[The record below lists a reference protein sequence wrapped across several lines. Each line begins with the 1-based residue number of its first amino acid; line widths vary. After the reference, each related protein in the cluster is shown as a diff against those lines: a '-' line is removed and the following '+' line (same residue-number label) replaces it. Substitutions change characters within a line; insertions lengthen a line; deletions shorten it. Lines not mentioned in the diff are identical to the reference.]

1 MKKKLSL
8 IWFIYKY
15 GIEKYFS
22 KNFKMYSPSVAGDSS
37 LKGKHTVETINL
49 IFPFIS
55 KLLLKLNIKSKII
68 NSNIFSVGKKRA
80 EFSSKIKKLF
90 DFYGSDKAKHHDYHL
105 IYSSI
110 FLNNSKVKKILEI
123 GMGTN
128 DENLLSNMGING
140 KPGASLR
147 AFRDFFKNAKI
158 YGADIDKNILFKDHR
173 IKTSYVDQTSEA
185 SLRKLFKKFGK
196 NFDLIIDDGIHSP
209 LANLKVILSSI
220 EYLKKGGCLVIEDI
234 NQNSIFIWK
243 VISSIIGIKHKNI
256 LIKCKKAYIFI
267 IYK

>member
-49 IFPFIS
+49 IFPLIS

-68 NSNIFSVGKKRA
+68 NSNIFSEGNKRA

-90 DFYGSDKAKHHDYHL
+90 NFYGSDKAKHHDYHL

-140 KPGASLR
+140 KPGASLM

-185 SLRKLFKKFGK
+185 SLRKLLRNLEKT
-196 NFDLIIDDGIHSP
+196 LI
-209 LANLKVILSSI
+209 
-220 EYLKKGGCLVIEDI
+220 
-234 NQNSIFIWK
+234 
-243 VISSIIGIKHKNI
+243 
-256 LIKCKKAYIFI
+256 
-267 IYK
+267 